1 MDNKQNDA
9 EFFQY
14 KVLRLRLYCGV
25 LSHFRERVRVLNQPT
40 YAPVPMLAAD
50 VNCFWALE
58 QDQES
63 YNREVYLPDAYIE
76 VIINVGAP
84 LVLESKYG
92 ILELPRTFVNPLQHK
107 PLRIRAAGL
116 CQMIS
121 MQLYPWAVKPILNI
135 DPDPSTM
142 HVIGLDADWQR
153 FADDLTQIVAHRGYG
168 EAIECYQEYVCKTAY
183 RHKHNVTPIRAAGHL
198 LHRSHGQIRI
208 TDLAA
213 QSYLSSSQFERQ
225 FKQYTSVSPKA
236 YARIVRFGSL
246 QAALLVNPSI
256 RLADLADVCGYS
268 DQAHLIRE
276 FKSFAGCT
284 PRDFAASAP
293 AYVELRQNEDW
304 CDFMKQYFD
313 FSTQGEGIKQS

>member
-1 MDNKQNDA
+1 M
-9 EFFQY
+9 
-14 KVLRLRLYCGV
+14 L
-25 LSHFRERVRVLNQPT
+25 HQPIF
-40 YAPVPMLAAD
+40 APVPLLAAD

-84 LVLESKYG
+84 LLLESEYG
-92 ILELPRTFVNPLQHK
+92 MLELPRAFVNPLQHK
-107 PLRIRAAGL
+107 PLRIRAAGF

-135 DPDPSTM
+135 DADPSTV

-153 FADDLTQIVAHRGYG
+153 FADDLRQIVAHRGYE
-168 EAIECYQEYVCKTAY
+168 EAVDCYQEFVCRTAY
-183 RHKHNVTPIRAAGHL
+183 RHKHDLMLIRTAGHL
-198 LHRSHGQIRI
+198 VQRSHGQIRMAN
-208 TDLAA
+208 LAA

-225 FKQYTSVSPKA
+225 FKHYTAVSPKA

-256 RLADLADVCGYS
+256 RLADLATVYGYS

-276 FKSFAGCT
+276 FKSFADCT
-284 PRDFAASAP
+284 PRDFASTATRFL
-293 AYVELRQNEDW
+293 ELRQHEDW
-304 CDFMKQYFD
+304 CDFMKEYFSLPND
-313 FSTQGEGIKQS
+313 G